1 MGMDK
6 KIEQKNGLK
15 KKHIYIAIATITFL
29 SIVYYAFGTTHVS
42 TYRANKDRL
51 TVSAV
56 TQNNFADYIRL
67 MSHVDPISVIYLDAV
82 EGGRVEEKLIEEG
95 AEVKKGDVIL
105 RLSNPD
111 LNLSILNSQANLAE
125 QENFLRNTMVTLEQ
139 QKIANKQ
146 ELVNVS
152 YNVIRKKRAFS
163 QNEKLYKDGL
173 ISQEDYLMAKEDYE
187 IANKHYALRMEQYNQ
202 DSIYR
207 AIQVDR
213 MQDNLDNME
222 ANLALVRQRIENLEV
237 KASVDGQLGL
247 LDAEIGQSISR
258 GNRIGQI
265 NVLTDYK
272 IVAKVDEHYIERVRR
287 DLTASFERNGKEY
300 QLRVKKVYPE
310 VRDGRFTVD
319 MVFTSER
326 PSNIRTGQ
334 SYHVRLQL
342 GDSSDAILVPRG
354 SFFQNTGG
362 QWIFVLDPS
371 GEFATKR
378 NIKIGRQNP
387 RFYEVIEG
395 LEPGEQVITS
405 NYDMFGDNEKIVF

>member
-1 MGMDK
+1 MDK

-152 YNVIRKKRAFS
+152 YNVIRKKRAYS

-287 DLTASFERNGKEY
+287 DLTASFDRNGKEY

>member
-1 MGMDK
+1 MDK